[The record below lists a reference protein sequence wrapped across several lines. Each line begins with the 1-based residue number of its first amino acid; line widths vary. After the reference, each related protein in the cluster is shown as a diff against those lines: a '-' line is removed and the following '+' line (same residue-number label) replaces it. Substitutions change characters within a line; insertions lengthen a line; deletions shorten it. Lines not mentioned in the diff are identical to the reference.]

1 MSADFLRYSCQI
13 ALPDFGTNGQQKLQD
28 AKVLLIGAGG
38 LGTPAA
44 QYLAASGIG
53 KIGIADFDTVSLSNL
68 HRQVLYTPDD
78 LGKPKATVLANR
90 LRAQN
95 PAGCF
100 TAITDQIVSGNILP
114 LLQSYQIIVDC
125 TDNFETRYL
134 ISDACVLSGKPLV
147 YGAIYQYEGQAAVFN
162 IPRKNGS
169 PGIHYRDLFPA
180 VQASGIP
187 DCTEGG
193 VLPAIAGII
202 GCIQAGEVIKWVT
215 GIGELLSDRLFLF
228 DVRTLESRLLDTGNL
243 VSTPVTTL
251 PATTAVPVITVA
263 DLQLGIRQGTLEL
276 VDVRSREERAV
287 FSIGGKHIPLQEVG
301 EIAPI
306 GERNVPLV
314 FYCES
319 GRRSAEAV
327 RLVQNIFPGKSV
339 YSLKGGLKAWKE
351 MFPHPNPR

>member
-13 ALPDFGTNGQQKLQD
+13 ALPDFGSNGQQKLQE

-44 QYLAASGIG
+44 QYLAAAGIG
-53 KIGIADFDTVSLSNL
+53 TLGIADFDTVSLSNL

-78 LGKPKATVLANR
+78 LGKPKAVVLARR
-90 LRAQN
+90 LREQN
-95 PAGCF
+95 PACCVI
-100 TAITDQIVSGNILP
+100 AITDQIVTGNILP
-114 LLQSYQIIVDC
+114 LLESYQIIVDC

-134 ISDACVLSGKPLV
+134 VSDACVLAGKPLV

-202 GCIQAGEVIKWVT
+202 GCVQAGEVIKWIT
-215 GIGELLSDRLFLF
+215 RIGDLLSDRLFLF
-228 DVRTLESRLLDTGNL
+228 DIRTMESRLLDTGNL
-243 VSTPVTTL
+243 VSKPVTTL
-251 PATTAVPVITVA
+251 PQTVALPVISVA
-263 DLQLGIRQGTLEL
+263 ELQIGIRLGTLEL
-276 VDVRSREERAV
+276 VDVRSLEERAI
-287 FSIGGKHIPLQEVG
+287 FSIGGRHIPLP
-301 EIAPI
+301 EIEETASVA
-306 GERNVPLV
+306 EKNYPLV

-327 RLVQNIFPGKSV
+327 RRVQKKFPGKTV

-351 MFPHPNPR
+351 MLPGTNPR